1 MAYLSKLVS
10 LMSDIVWRRRY
21 HWVEISL
28 ERARSRDTPLR
39 LFDLGKP

>member
-10 LMSDIVWRRRY
+10 LVSGIVWGWRY

-28 ERARSRDTPLR
+28 ERARSRDKPPR
-39 LFDLGKP
+39 LFDFGKP